1 MIHMIVAI
9 NTTRTIGHQNTIP
22 FHNVEDLAHFKAKT
36 LHHVCVMGR
45 VTYESIPK
53 KLNHRTIWL
62 LTSQKDYIPR
72 HDNVIVFN
80 DEKRLIEAV
89 LSHQSSIYI
98 CGGLQIYRLFF
109 PYASVLWLSRIE
121 NGFNGDVKL
130 DCFEDHLT
138 LVNTIQY
145 DTFVCEEYHR

>member
-9 NTTRTIGHQNTIP
+9 NSTRTIGHHESIP
-22 FHNVEDLAHFKAKT
+22 FYNPEDLAHFKAKT
-36 LHHVCVMGR
+36 LNHVCVMGR

-53 KLNHRTIWL
+53 KLNNRMIWV
-62 LTSQKDYIPR
+62 LTTQSDYEPM

-80 DEKRLIEAV
+80 DESHLLEAV
-89 LSHQSSIYI
+89 LSYQSDIYI

-109 PYASVLWLSRIE
+109 PYVSVLWLSRINDE
-121 NGFNGDVKL
+121 FDGDVKL
-130 DCFEDHLT
+130 DHFEEQMN
-138 LVNTIQY
+138 LVNTVQY